1 MNNLSLILE
10 TVIVGGSSEDE
21 DEDEVTGNNK
31 FLNLDAHT
39 WIEAEAAEVKA
50 TAKTGIGTKLVI
62 TLQIASDTSHITI
75 QVWERGRERDDNG
88 NGDGKTQVMRT

>member
-1 MNNLSLILE
+1 MLLRKWDLQQESRDWIKELDSSQEVEIETTAEALSAQQQMMNNLSLILE

-39 WIEAEAAEVKA
+39 
-50 TAKTGIGTKLVI
+50 
-62 TLQIASDTSHITI
+62 
-75 QVWERGRERDDNG
+75 
-88 NGDGKTQVMRT
+88 